1 MAHTLVGHYLREEE
15 SFLNRLRLNLGQS
28 DENDVVVLILAAF
41 IVALGFQ
48 GCPDNDRFL
57 RKLENFQLRGLDC
70 PSAEVTAECIEVD
83 LDFLVARKAA
93 LHDLDL
99 QILVLTEDDKYD
111 DEVHGILDCEQQLE
125 AAITR
130 AKRMLRTTS
139 AVTVPAP
146 GAPTVAQGDAAR
158 SCPTSRAVSLPK
170 LQIPKFGGKLQD
182 WARFWEHFQAT
193 VHDNHSLAAVEK
205 FKYLLCYV
213 TDDAKRTI
221 DGISLSGANYN
232 VAVEALKQRF
242 GRTDLLA
249 AEHID
254 KLLALRAIHSSDVI
268 QLRHLLDEAF
278 RHTRALEA
286 LEIPLSSYE
295 VVLYRVVSRCL
306 PSELFVQFRQRRKE
320 LVASSD
326 VSATAPPTDATTASP
341 SAATEVKALMD
352 CAFTSK
358 RERRLCF
365 TDHGLPIKTTR
376 MMRGPS
382 SQAPEQPTCALCRTA
397 DHRIA
402 ACSASLTP
410 EEKRRRLASE
420 HRCFRCARRN
430 HRCCRSAGSLKCGKC
445 QGNHLTVVCDIQP
458 LASGRSAAAEP
469 VSVPAVQAT
478 AASTSS
484 TITFLQTATATISG
498 PGGSAEVRVL
508 LGSQRTFVTENLAR
522 QLRCPIQSSEGLFA
536 FGSTQASTFRTY
548 DWVSLCVAGLCQS
561 LEVDALAIP
570 HICRSLSPPVDARI
584 TEVLKHR
591 GLRPATTSCASQN
604 VDLLVGADHYWRFVS
619 GKIER
624 LPNDM
629 TAIETIFGWV
639 VHPARRRTT
648 MP

>member
-1 MAHTLVGHYLREEE
+1 MPVDHLDGLRR
-15 SFLNRLRLNLGQS
+15 SRAGARGAVTRVVNRLR
-28 DENDVVVLILAAF
+28 
-41 IVALGFQ
+41 
-48 GCPDNDRFL
+48 
-57 RKLENFQLRGLDC
+57 DC
-70 PSAEVTAECIEVD
+70 PSAEVTAEGIEVD
-83 LDFLVARKAA
+83 LDFLVALKAA

-99 QILVLTEDDKYD
+99 QILALTEDDKYD
-111 DEVHGILDCEQQLE
+111 DEVQGILDCEQQLE

-139 AVTVPAP
+139 AATVPAP
-146 GAPTVAQGDAAR
+146 GASTVAQGDATR

-213 TDDAKRTI
+213 TDDAKRSI

-249 AEHID
+249 ADHID

-268 QLRHLLDEAF
+268 QLRHLLDEVF

-306 PSELFVQFRQRRKE
+306 PPELFVQFRQRRKE
-320 LVASSD
+320 LVASAD
-326 VSATAPPTDATTASP
+326 ASATAPPTDATSASP

-352 CAFTSK
+352 FTRALHGWRVHVEA
-358 RERRLCF
+358 REEAALHRPRPSHQ
-365 TDHGLPIKTTR
+365 DHADDEVPSPLPSAAALPTVVSSAPATVVAAE
-376 MMRGPS
+376 PS
-382 SQAPEQPTCALCRTA
+382 SQAPEPPACALCRTA

-430 HRCCRSAGSLKCGKC
+430 HIARRCRSAGSLKCGKC
-445 QGNHLTVVCDIQP
+445 QGKHLTVLCDIQP
-458 LASGRSAAAEP
+458 QANGRSAAAAP

-508 LGSQRTFVTENLAR
+508 LDTGSQRTFVTEDFAR
-522 QLRCPIQSSEGLFA
+522 QLRCPIQSSEGLSIFA

-548 DWVSLCVAGLCQS
+548 DRVSLCVAGLCQS

-619 GKIER
+619 GKIR
-624 LPNDM
+624 AP
-629 TAIETIFGWV
+629 
-639 VHPARRRTT
+639 PQ
-648 MP
+648 